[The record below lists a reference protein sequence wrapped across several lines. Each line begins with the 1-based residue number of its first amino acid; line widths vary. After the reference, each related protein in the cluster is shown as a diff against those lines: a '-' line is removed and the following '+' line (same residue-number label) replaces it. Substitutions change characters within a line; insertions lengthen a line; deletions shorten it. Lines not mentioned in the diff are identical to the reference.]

1 LLSTTAHSSFHR
13 FANTGRNK
21 RKHSAPTPYTMG
33 DCRGALKH
41 DHSSSCIDHG
51 SIQHLLDNNKKWRD
65 QVLLKDPTFFER
77 TAKAQ
82 TPRYLWIG
90 CADSRVPAEEI
101 TGLTPGQMFVHRN
114 VANLVVSNDINS
126 LSVVQFAVEKLK
138 VKDIIV
144 CGHYGCGGVTAAL
157 KNAQIGLLDNWLR
170 NIRDVCRTHKDELCQ
185 YATDEER
192 ERRLV
197 ELNIQE
203 QCLNIFKIN
212 MVQRRMGLYGSPR
225 IHGMVYDIRSGTL
238 KELEVDYHGYIA
250 KHMGVFR
257 LHIFRDGKLPTTK
270 PEFQR
275 NMILNLVEDHEEEP
289 GTVSIRYI
297 SRMLKRES
305 ELFSEEEVD
314 SAIKAIQG
322 QSKDPQTPFVEVNS
336 LISYF
341 AGKDVA

>member
-1 LLSTTAHSSFHR
+1 
-13 FANTGRNK
+13 
-21 RKHSAPTPYTMG
+21 MG
-33 DCRGALKH
+33 DARGASKD
-41 DHSSSCIDHG
+41 DHSSCDHD
-51 SIQHLLDNNKKWRD
+51 SHSLHHLLENNRKWRD
-65 QVLLKDPTFFER
+65 NVLQRDPTFFER

-82 TPRYLWIG
+82 SPRYLWIG
-90 CADSRVPAEEI
+90 CSDSRVPAEEI
-101 TGLTPGQMFVHRN
+101 TGLSPGEMFVHRN

-126 LSVVQFAVEKLK
+126 LSVMQFSVEKLK
-138 VKDIIV
+138 VTDIIV

-170 NIRDVCRTHKDELCQ
+170 NIRDVCRTHKDELLQ
-185 YATDEER
+185 YKTEEER

-225 IHGMVYDIRSGTL
+225 IHGMVYDIRSGIL
-238 KELEVDYHGYIA
+238 KELEVDYKGYIA

-257 LHIFRDGKLPTTK
+257 LHNFRDGKIPTTK

-275 NMILNLVEDHEEEP
+275 NMIMNLVEDHEEEP
-289 GTVSIRYI
+289 GTVSVRYI

-305 ELFSEEEVD
+305 ELFSDEEVD
-314 SAIKAIQG
+314 TAMKTIQA
-322 QSKDPQTPFVEVNS
+322 QSKTPGSAFVEVNA
-336 LISYF
+336 LVAYF
-341 AGKDVA
+341 AGEESKA